1 MPATS
6 PPPPFDPTIKT
17 RLLSR
22 PVRSNLGTIRLA
34 GLNKGGIGVGI
45 HNHTL
50 RTLTHYG
57 LNYVLG
63 GEGIYR
69 DARHDDVP
77 VPTESLEIF
86 FPKLPHASGT
96 KPGKVW
102 DEIWFEFEGPIFD
115 LMQRQGIL
123 DPARPVS
130 LAKGR
135 DYWLRRLTNLLPP
148 AHLRHQTPPDAIVL
162 HFAHVLTDMIHAGRQ
177 PAASPAT
184 DDWLHEACQLLSDEE
199 ASPAVADPAAVAKHL
214 GLSYESFRKKFRA
227 ATGVAPGKFQLDAR
241 TDRAVALLY
250 QGRHTV
256 REIAELLGFC
266 DEFYFSRCFK
276 QRFGQSPRAFRKKN
290 RGH

>member
-1 MPATS
+1 MPAT
-6 PPPPFDPTIKT
+6 PADPTIKT

-22 PVRSNLGTIRLA
+22 PVRSSLGTIRLA
-34 GLNKGGIGVGI
+34 GLNKGGIGVGVR
-45 HNHTL
+45 NHTL

-69 DARHDDVP
+69 DARHDDLPVP
-77 VPTESLEIF
+77 VESLEIF
-86 FPKLPHASGT
+86 FPKIPHASGT
-96 KPGKVW
+96 APGKVW
-102 DEIWFEFEGPIFD
+102 DELWFEFEGPIFE

-135 DYWLRRLTNLLPP
+135 DYWLRRLTNLIPP
-148 AHLRHQTPPDAIVL
+148 AHLRHQTPPDAVVL

-177 PAASPAT
+177 PAASAPAA
-184 DDWLHEACQLLSDEE
+184 DWLHEACQLLSDEE
-199 ASPAVADPAAVAKHL
+199 TMPVADPAAVAKQL
-214 GLSYESFRKKFRA
+214 GLSYESFRKKFRQA
-227 ATGVAPGKFQLDAR
+227 VGVAPGKFQLDAR

-276 QRFGQSPRAFRKKN
+276 RRFGQSPRAFRKKN

>member
-1 MPATS
+1 MPAA
-6 PPPPFDPTIKT
+6 PADPTIKT

-22 PVRSNLGTIRLA
+22 PVRSSLGTIRLA
-34 GLNKGGIGVGI
+34 GLNQGGIGVGVR
-45 HNHTL
+45 NHTL

-69 DARHDDVP
+69 DARHDRVP
-77 VPTESLEIF
+77 VPAESLEIF
-86 FPKLPHASGT
+86 FPKIPHASGT
-96 KPGKVW
+96 APGKVW
-102 DEIWFEFEGPIFD
+102 DELWFEFEGPIFE

-135 DYWLRRLTNLLPP
+135 DYWLRRLTNLIPP
-148 AHLRHQTPPDAIVL
+148 AHLRHQTPPDTIVL

-177 PAASPAT
+177 PAASAQS

-199 ASPAVADPAAVAKHL
+199 AVPVADPAAVAKHL
-214 GLSYESFRKKFRA
+214 GLSYESFRKKFRQA
-227 ATGVAPGKFQLDAR
+227 MGVAPGKFQLDAR

-256 REIAELLGFC
+256 REISELLGFC

-276 QRFGQSPRAFRKKN
+276 RRFGQSPRAFRKKN